1 MVRTAHPFAVK
12 KGAAS
17 VKEIT
22 TPISSDSSTQSTTT
36 SARPAPGPV
45 VNQQPSNP
53 SAKSGMK
60 PPTFMKREAEGPLE
74 NIANKPEAPLLRRSK
89 IFQSLA
95 GVPAKLELKPI
106 ASPDE
111 LTDYELKECYD
122 IVKAAMSFTFEH
134 RSVSPALMEDFLKDV
149 FQDWTA
155 LDEPPIQR
163 DLRPFPYER
172 TDFQL
177 KDVIGTMTL
186 GETLFEIFF
195 ESD

>member
-1 MVRTAHPFAVK
+1 MPRTARPLAAK
-12 KGAAS
+12 KSSAP

-22 TPISSDSSTQSTTT
+22 TPFSFDSSTQSTAEI
-36 SARPAPGPV
+36 ARLVPLL
-45 VNQQPSNP
+45 NNQPSHPAAKSAMKP
-53 SAKSGMK
+53 SAS
-60 PPTFMKREAEGPLE
+60 MKREAVGPLE

-95 GVPAKLELKPI
+95 GVPPKLELKAI

-122 IVKAAMSFTFEH
+122 IVKAAMSVTFEH
-134 RSVSPALMEDFLKDV
+134 RSVNPALMEDFLNDV

-186 GETLFEIFF
+186 GGKLFKIFF
-195 ESD
+195 ESG